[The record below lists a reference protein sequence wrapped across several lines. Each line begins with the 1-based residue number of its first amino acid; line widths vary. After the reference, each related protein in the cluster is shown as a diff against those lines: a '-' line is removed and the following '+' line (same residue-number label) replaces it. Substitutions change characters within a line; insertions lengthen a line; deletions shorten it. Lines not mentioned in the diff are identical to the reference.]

1 MLRDHIW
8 EVRAGEE
15 PRMTPRVWTAPAE
28 NEIGS
33 PGEELELATHG
44 DVRWA
49 ITGSTLVRRQKLGII
64 RV

>member
-1 MLRDHIW
+1 
-8 EVRAGEE
+8 
-15 PRMTPRVWTAPAE
+15 MTPRVWTAPAE